1 MTTGLFITL
10 EGGEGAGKSTQV
22 EHLCKA
28 LRQRGIEVIATREP
42 GGSDGAEA
50 IRALLVRGDTER
62 WDPLT
67 ETLLH
72 FAARHDH
79 YVRAIAPALARGAW
93 VVSDRFADS
102 TVAYQGYGLGVDR
115 YILQQLYKIVLG
127 DFAPNLTIVLDLPVD
142 VGLKRAG
149 IRGGD
154 DRYERMD
161 HSFHQRL
168 RDGFLA
174 IAANEP
180 KRCAVI
186 DAAADGDTVGA
197 AILAL
202 VIDRLDVADG

>member
-1 MTTGLFITL
+1 VTAGRFITL
-10 EGGEGAGKSTQV
+10 EGGEGTGKSTQV
-22 EHLCKA
+22 EALCEA
-28 LRQRGIEVIATREP
+28 LRQRGVEAIATREP
-42 GGSDGAEA
+42 GGSDGAET

-79 YVRAIAPALARGAW
+79 YVRTITPALARGAW

-115 YILQQLYKIVLG
+115 DVLQQLYKTVLG
-127 DFAPNLTIVLDLPVD
+127 DFAPDLTVVLDLPVD
-142 VGLKRAG
+142 VGLRRAG

-174 IAANEP
+174 IAANQP

-186 DAAADGDTVGA
+186 NAAADADAVGA

-202 VIDRLDVADG
+202 VMDRLDVADG

>member
-1 MTTGLFITL
+1 VTAGRFITL

-22 EHLCKA
+22 EQLCEA
-28 LRQRGIEVIATREP
+28 LRQHGIEVTATREP

-79 YVRAIAPALARGAW
+79 YVRTIAPALARGAW

-102 TVAYQGYGLGVDR
+102 TVAYQGYGLGVDHNV
-115 YILQQLYKIVLG
+115 LKQLYKTVLG
-127 DFAPNLTIVLDLPVD
+127 DFAPDLTIVLDLPVD

-161 HSFHQRL
+161 RSFHQRL

-186 DAAADGDTVGA
+186 DAAANAGAVGS
-197 AILAL
+197 AILDL
-202 VIDRLDVADG
+202 VLDRLDVADG

>member
-1 MTTGLFITL
+1 MTRGRFITL
-10 EGGEGAGKSTQV
+10 EGAEGAGKSTQV
-22 EHLCKA
+22 EHLCEA
-28 LRQRGIEVIATREP
+28 LRQRGVEVIATREP

-79 YVRAIAPALARGAW
+79 YVRTIAPALARGAW

-115 YILQQLYKIVLG
+115 DVLQQLFRTVLG
-127 DFAPNLTIVLDLPVD
+127 DFAPDLTIILDLAVD

-154 DRYERMD
+154 DRYECMD
-161 HSFHQRL
+161 VSFHQRL

-174 IAANEP
+174 IAADDP

-186 DAAADGDTVGA
+186 DAAADADAVGA

-202 VIDRLDVADG
+202 VMDRLDVADG

>member
-1 MTTGLFITL
+1 MTAGRFITL

-22 EHLCKA
+22 EQLCEA
-28 LRQRGIEVIATREP
+28 LRQHGVEVTATREP

-79 YVRAIAPALARGAW
+79 YVRTIAPALARGAW

-102 TVAYQGYGLGVDR
+102 TMAYQGYGLGVDR
-115 YILQQLYKIVLG
+115 DVLQQLYETVLG
-127 DFAPNLTIVLDLPVD
+127 DFAPDLTIVLDLPVD
-142 VGLKRAG
+142 VGLKRASA
-149 IRGGD
+149 RGGD

-161 HSFHQRL
+161 LSFHQRL

-174 IAANEP
+174 IAASEP

-186 DAAADGDTVGA
+186 DAAADADAVGA
-197 AILAL
+197 AILDL
-202 VIDRLDVADG
+202 VIARLDVANV

>member
-1 MTTGLFITL
+1 
-10 EGGEGAGKSTQV
+10 
-22 EHLCKA
+22 
-28 LRQRGIEVIATREP
+28 
-42 GGSDGAEA
+42 
-50 IRALLVRGDTER
+50 
-62 WDPLT
+62 LT

-79 YVRAIAPALARGAW
+79 YVRTIAPALARGAW

-115 YILQQLYKIVLG
+115 DVLQQLYRTVLG
-127 DFAPNLTIVLDLPVD
+127 DFAPDLTIILDLAVD

-161 HSFHQRL
+161 VSFHQRL

-174 IAANEP
+174 IAADDP

-186 DAAADGDTVGA
+186 DAAADADAVGA

-202 VIDRLDVADG
+202 VMDRLDVADG